1 LESKTMIS
9 RRCLL
14 ALPTA
19 FFMLT
24 GCATQHSEK
33 EMNFSASALTKLS
46 AAVDA
51 TVRYTQIPD
60 GVNGAELLTLSAAED
75 PTLLEPFKT
84 FKILV
89 RREGRFSGVLV
100 CEADGSAA
108 LLEDS
113 GCTAKLDRHA
123 WREKLTARCEFSL
136 DLSALCQR

>member
-1 LESKTMIS
+1 MTP
-9 RRCLL
+9 LL
-14 ALPTA
+14 RYLVLSAS
-19 FFMLT
+19 FFMLS
-24 GCATQHSEK
+24 GCAAQRSET

-51 TVRYTQIPD
+51 TVRYTQIPA
-60 GVNGAELLTLSAAED
+60 GVNGAELLALSTVED

-84 FKILV
+84 FKILA
-89 RREGRFSGVLV
+89 RRDGRFSEVLV

-123 WREKLTARCEFSL
+123 WREKPLSRCEFSL
-136 DLSALCQR
+136 DLAALCQR

>member
-1 LESKTMIS
+1 MIS
-9 RRCLL
+9 RLCLL
-14 ALPTA
+14 ALSTA
-19 FFMLT
+19 FFMFT

-51 TVRYTQIPD
+51 TVRYTPIPA
-60 GVNGAELLTLSAAED
+60 GVNGTELLMLSTAED

-84 FKILV
+84 FKILA
-89 RREGRFSGVLV
+89 RRDGRFSEVLV

-113 GCTAKLDRHA
+113 GCTARLDRHA
-123 WREKLTARCEFSL
+123 WREKPMTRCEFSL
-136 DLSALCQR
+136 DLAALCQR